1 MARVTSQ
8 IALEA
13 LREGRVRTPA
23 HLYSELLQAAA
34 IAAHKHRANIS
45 DRFLRRTVEKL
56 LPAATDLFLHL
67 LKTNAQPFIEAD
79 RDHRISFGSRL
90 DKRWNEGLRLCELVR
105 ILSLDTGMEYHDRH
119 EADNDAQHLALVKL
133 HARSCLISAEILS
146 LLRSGHASGAHA
158 RWRALHE
165 VAVIADFL
173 ASGDSELS
181 RRYLLYEH
189 VESLKGTKDYNTY
202 ASDLGN
208 NPIPEAELK
217 EMRSVVDELCDE
229 FGVLFKSRNGW
240 AASVFGFAP
249 TFRDI
254 EEASG
259 IGHHRPYYRM
269 ASHPV
274 HAGPK
279 GLAFDIGLGQ
289 PGKVMLA
296 GPSDQGLA
304 DPGHGMCISLMQVTT
319 SLVTRRPTAGD
330 LVNLQVIQKV
340 ADQAGEA
347 LIRAHRDLEDQIAA
361 ASA

>member
-1 MARVTSQ
+1 MAQLTSRA
-8 IALEA
+8 ALEA
-13 LREGRVRTPA
+13 IQEERVRTPSQ
-23 HLYSELLQAAA
+23 LYGELLRAAA
-34 IAAHKHRANIS
+34 IAARKHHGKIS
-45 DRFLRRTVEKL
+45 DRFLRRTVAKL
-56 LPAATDLFLHL
+56 LPATTDLFLNL
-67 LKTNAQPFIEAD
+67 LKTNAQPFVQAD
-79 RDHRISFGSRL
+79 HDYRIGFETRL

-105 ILSLDTGMEYHDRH
+105 ILSLDAGMEYHARH
-119 EADNDAQHLALVKL
+119 EGTVDAQHLALVKL
-133 HARSCLISAEILS
+133 HARACLISAEILS

-189 VESLKGTKDYNTY
+189 VESLKGVKDYNTY
-202 ASDLGN
+202 ASDLGHD
-208 NPIPEAELK
+208 PIPDDEIEK
-217 EMRSVVDELCDE
+217 MRTTVNELCDE
-229 FGVLFKSRNGW
+229 FGAHFKSRNGW
-240 AASVFGFAP
+240 AASVFGWGP
-249 TFRDI
+249 TFRNI

-269 ASHPV
+269 ASHPI

-279 GLAFDIGLGQ
+279 GIAFDIGLKTS
-289 PGKVMLA
+289 GKVMLA

-340 ADQAGEA
+340 VDQAGEA
-347 LIRAHRDLEDQIAA
+347 LIRVHQDLEDDLPATGG
-361 ASA
+361 